1 MSSESKDEIQLND
14 YYILYLD
21 ILGYKS
27 HMAKTNND
35 PETQKE
41 FFNQIKYIV
50 DDCYKKESEKKNGKS
65 YIKVKV
71 FSDNILF
78 AIRVIKDSKQND
90 ENIRRLCSIAS
101 RMQEMFL
108 RRYGILFRGAITK
121 GQLYIDDRFV
131 FGQGIINAY
140 ELENNLAL
148 YPRILIDKGLE
159 SETYILDSR
168 HRIDSDKLFDDY
180 KFINFLCYYIPAEEY
195 ESNRD
200 INVIKAKIEN
210 LIQNTTDTRA
220 LQKIKWAMN
229 YVDNFINKY
238 NL

>member
-1 MSSESKDEIQLND
+1 MSTESKDEIQLND

-21 ILGYKS
+21 ILGYKN
-27 HMAKTNND
+27 HMAQVNDD

-41 FFNQIKYIV
+41 FFDQIKNIV
-50 DDCYKKESEKKNGKS
+50 DDCYKKASEKKNGKS
-65 YIKVKV
+65 YIKVKI

-78 AIRVIKDSKQND
+78 AIKVVKEKKQN
-90 ENIRRLCSIAS
+90 EKNIERLCSVAS

-131 FGQGIINAY
+131 FGQGIIDAY

-148 YPRILIDKGLE
+148 YPRILIDQKLE
-159 SETYILDSR
+159 SVPYILNSQ

-180 KFINFLCYYIPAEEY
+180 KFINFLCYYIPSGEY
-195 ESNRD
+195 ESDRD

-220 LQKIKWAMN
+220 LQKIKWVKN
-229 YVDNFINKY
+229 YLDNFITKY